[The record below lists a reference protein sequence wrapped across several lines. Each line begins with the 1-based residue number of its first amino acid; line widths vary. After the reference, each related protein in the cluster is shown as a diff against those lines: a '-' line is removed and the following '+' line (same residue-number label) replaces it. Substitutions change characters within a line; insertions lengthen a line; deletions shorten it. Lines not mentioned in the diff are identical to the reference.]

1 MTGYLRRGYNKYLGE
16 RCFREL
22 ENSLK
27 MNRIDPENI
36 AKRLLEKYKRNG
48 AANII
53 VVAEHA
59 ETPGN

>member
-1 MTGYLRRGYNKYLGE
+1 
-16 RCFREL
+16 
-22 ENSLK
+22 

-59 ETPGN
+59 EMPGN